1 MMATPP
7 PPVLHYKPNLGQHIK
22 RQEHSSDI
30 NTTHHQHQHQHC
42 PLFHHPSCNFM
53 NRNIL
58 QGLQGPRE
66 SILFPLKET
75 NHRIHFVWRGYT
87 FTSFLYTIIVGK
99 NRCWPFPWES
109 SPAKAIYSVGNKQE
123 LSSVTIPTAQGGD
136 FMPSFDSE
144 PILTQ
149 GRPTNHQGLWISSD
163 AENCIIA
170 LPSYKDFNLA
180 SQVVL
185 KSFL

>member
-99 NRCWPFPWES
+99 TDVGLFLESQAQLKQSIVLETSRNFPLWQFQPHKVVISCHHLTRNPFWR
-109 SPAKAIYSVGNKQE
+109 KVD
-123 LSSVTIPTAQGGD
+123 LLTIRACEYQAT
-136 FMPSFDSE
+136 
-144 PILTQ
+144 
-149 GRPTNHQGLWISSD
+149 
-163 AENCIIA
+163 
-170 LPSYKDFNLA
+170 
-180 SQVVL
+180 L
-185 KSFL
+185 KTV